1 MCLMKTPLPPLFLL
15 SFTAW
20 AGCFPVTGDRILGRD
35 LALADPLFATL
46 PASLVI
52 GSAPVPGMKRT
63 FATGE
68 LTRIA
73 RAHGIAPGEPAEV
86 CFDMPLREMNG
97 EEARKEM
104 RRALPAGELAAEL
117 TIIELSKAMVPAGKM
132 EFPLTGL
139 EAPAAGQPAV
149 QLWRGYVRYSE
160 TRKLSVWARV
170 SISQMLTAVVAQRD
184 LPANVPIAAGSVRL
198 EKREGPPVITAA
210 ATRLEDVLG
219 RIPRRSVKAGGTIPL
234 AILASAPDVRRGDAV
249 PVEVVSGP
257 ARLLLSAIAER
268 DGRNGELVE
277 LRNPSS
283 GKTFRA
289 RLDGLKAVIV
299 VGQGRGL

>member
-1 MCLMKTPLPPLFLL
+1 MCFMKTPLPLLFLL
-15 SFTAW
+15 SLTAW

-46 PASLVI
+46 PASLII

-68 LTRIA
+68 LARIA

-86 CFDMPLREMNG
+86 CFNLPMREMNG
-97 EEARKEM
+97 EEALKEM
-104 RRALPAGELAAEL
+104 RRVLPAGEL
-117 TIIELSKAMVPAGKM
+117 TIIELSTAMVPAGKM

-139 EAPAAGQPAV
+139 EAPAVGQPTV

-160 TRKLSVWARV
+160 TRKISVWARV
-170 SISQMLTAVVAQRD
+170 SISQTLTAVVAQRD
-184 LPANVPIAAGSVRL
+184 LPANVPIAAGSVHV
-198 EKREGPPVITAA
+198 EKRDGPPVVTAA